1 MLAGRYDGIYTL
13 EDPNLPPISQS
24 RGLGTDPDQ
33 RLVRHRVGPMLV
45 FRVDDRM
52 DLIASTLHTATA
64 KNVLHTDEIY
74 VGVAVRHDTLN
85 RLQGFLGT
93 QKNP

>member
-1 MLAGRYDGIYTL
+1 
-13 EDPNLPPISQS
+13 
-24 RGLGTDPDQ
+24 
-33 RLVRHRVGPMLV
+33 MLV

-52 DLIASTLHTATA
+52 DLIVSTLHTATA

-74 VGVAVRHDTLN
+74 VGVAVRHNTLN
-85 RLQGFLGT
+85 RLQGFFGT